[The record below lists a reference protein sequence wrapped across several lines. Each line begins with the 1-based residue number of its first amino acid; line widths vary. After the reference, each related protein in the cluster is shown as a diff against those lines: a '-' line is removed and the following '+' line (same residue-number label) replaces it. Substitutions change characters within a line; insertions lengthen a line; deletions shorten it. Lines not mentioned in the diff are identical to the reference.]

1 MADKNVIKDVK
12 AERRRRRVRAKVHGT
27 AERPRLSVCKSLNN
41 VSVQIIDDDQRTT
54 LVGLSSSSKL
64 MKETL
69 SGGKENKTAVA
80 KIVGK
85 KVAEMAKEKGIVSVV
100 FDRNRYLY
108 HGRIKAVADG
118 AREGGLK
125 F

>member
-1 MADKNVIKDVK
+1 MSDKNVNKGAK
-12 AERRRRRVRAKVHGT
+12 AERRRRRVRAKVYGT

-41 VSVQIIDDDQRTT
+41 VSVQIIDDDSRAT

-64 MKETL
+64 MKESL
-69 SGGKENKTAVA
+69 AGSKENKTAVA

>member
-1 MADKNVIKDVK
+1 MSDKNVVKDSK

-27 AERPRLSVCKSLNN
+27 SERPRLTVRKSLKN
-41 VSVQIIDDDQRTT
+41 VTVQIIDDDHRTT
-54 LVGLSSSSKL
+54 LVGLASNSKL
-64 MKETL
+64 MKDALAGER
-69 SGGKENKTAVA
+69 NKTAVA
-80 KIVGK
+80 KIVGL
-85 KVAEMAKEKGIVSVV
+85 KVAALAKEKGIQAVV

-108 HGRIKAVADG
+108 HGRVKAVAEG